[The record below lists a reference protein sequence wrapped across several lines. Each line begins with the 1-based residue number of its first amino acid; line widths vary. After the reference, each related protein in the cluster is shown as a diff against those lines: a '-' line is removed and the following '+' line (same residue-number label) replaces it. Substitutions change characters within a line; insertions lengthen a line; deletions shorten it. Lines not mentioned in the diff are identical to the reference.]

1 MNKTLAVGV
10 LVVGFFVGTPVRA
23 DWVVN
28 NDGTI
33 TRSQILGDDSEK
45 KEEKREEKK
54 EKEEKKEEKM
64 EEKREES
71 KTKIEIQK
79 GPVQLKIDRENGVL
93 KIKSKN
99 EKGEEFELETKNDEK
114 IKIKNKDMKR
124 EREDIEIASGSGQS
138 VKFKKNGIEA
148 ETKFPISVDLK
159 TNELVVNGKTV
170 TVLPDQ
176 ALKNA
181 FASGSATAN
190 TKVELKSRGQETV
203 YEISREEKK
212 KLFGFFDFT
221 FDKSSVVSSST
232 GMVLERNQTWWSS
245 LLENFAR

>member
-1 MNKTLAVGV
+1 MNRV
-10 LVVGFFVGTPVRA
+10 LVVGLFVIGLFVVMPVKA

-28 NDGTI
+28 SDGTV

-45 KEEKREEKK
+45 KEER
-54 EKEEKKEEKM
+54 KEEKKEEKVEKIEKK
-64 EEKREES
+64 EEKREEN

-99 EKGEEFELETKNDEK
+99 EKGEEFEMETKKDEK
-114 IKIKNKDMKR
+114 IKIKNKDK
-124 EREDIEIASGSGQS
+124 EREEIEIASGSGQS

-159 TNELVVNGKTV
+159 TNELIVNEKNV

-176 ALKNA
+176 AVKNA
-181 FASGSATAN
+181 FSSGSATAK
-190 TKVELKSRGQETV
+190 TKIELKNRGQKMV
-203 YEISREEKK
+203 YEINREEKK
-212 KLFGFFDFT
+212 KLFGFFDLT
-221 FDKSSVVSSST
+221 FNKSSVVSSDT
-232 GMVLERNQTWWSS
+232 GMVLERTQTWWSS
-245 LLENFAR
+245 LLENFSR